1 MRAQFTS
8 SVKLPR
14 IPITLVNTKSAL
26 SRTAPALV
34 CTAVWKLPYF
44 VDSIFAVWNCYLAN
58 VVGLKKHANLMRK
71 LFANVIGMRAAK
83 VRLNKNKTATRVPFA
98 TTTPNTLL
106 K

>member
-1 MRAQFTS
+1 M
-8 SVKLPR
+8 
-14 IPITLVNTKSAL
+14 
-26 SRTAPALV
+26 
-34 CTAVWKLPYF
+34 
-44 VDSIFAVWNCYLAN
+44 AN